1 MAFREYGLTTPHLDP
16 NKRINFDLVTRTLTQ
31 EEAMSE
37 ADRCLYC
44 DEVCDVCVSVC
55 PNLANLSYMAS
66 PKSYPVYS
74 VSKTETGVNSKQ
86 DSIFKL
92 SQEPQIINIGDFCNE
107 CGNCTTFCPTSGDPY
122 KTKPQFYLSKQT
134 YDLEEKGYWIDGKT
148 LFSKNDGIQ
157 SSLKLTDGS
166 YIYNSEAID
175 VKMDSSNYEILS
187 AQFANGKSDLI
198 LSHLA
203 EMISLF
209 ENLNQYPLL
218 VSGES

>member
-1 MAFREYGLTTPHLDP
+1 M
-16 NKRINFDLVTRTLTQ
+16 
-31 EEAMSE
+31 
-37 ADRCLYC
+37 
-44 DEVCDVCVSVC
+44 
-55 PNLANLSYMAS
+55 
-66 PKSYPVYS
+66 
-74 VSKTETGVNSKQ
+74 
-86 DSIFKL
+86 
-92 SQEPQIINIGDFCNE
+92 
-107 CGNCTTFCPTSGDPY
+107 
-122 KTKPQFYLSKQT
+122 
-134 YDLEEKGYWIDGKT
+134 EEKGYWIDGKT